1 MFGYQKVGGLT
12 FIRIG
17 SLSMSFCVTRKPN
30 RNPVQVTQLQQER
43 LTIAALASVIALA
56 YISVAIATFPG
67 F

>member
-12 FIRIG
+12 FIRVG
-17 SLSMSFCVTRKPN
+17 SLSVSFCITRKAV

-43 LTIAALASVIALA
+43 ITLVALVSVIALA
-56 YISVAIATFPG
+56 YVSVAIATFPG